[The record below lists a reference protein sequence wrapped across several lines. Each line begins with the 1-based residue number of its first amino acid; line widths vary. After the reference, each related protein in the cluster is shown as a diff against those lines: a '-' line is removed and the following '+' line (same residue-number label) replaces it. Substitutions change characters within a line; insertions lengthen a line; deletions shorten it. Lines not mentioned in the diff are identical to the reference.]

1 MNVCLPHSK
10 SRYITDGNAS
20 KKNFVIVNV
29 ISYTGVCVNGEM
41 CEVKALVVIKP
52 PASVCCHTAL
62 QLLGNR

>member
-41 CEVKALVVIKP
+41 CV
-52 PASVCCHTAL
+52 
-62 QLLGNR
+62 R